1 MPFKIL
7 KRGKEYILKS
17 PTREYKHKTLAK
29 ARAQKRLLEEKD
41 LKQKQKQSQKQVVTV
56 IVNAPTRRRVG
67 STRRTAAPKPQVQE
81 QVIRMIPSITP
92 FGVQEQM
99 QQARPLQ
106 KNILEDDRIGR
117 LEKSIQ
123 ELRDPFLRREEEL
136 LVRNAPK
143 LDSQLF
149 PDFNTPL
156 PPNRT
161 EPTLSPDMDARID
174 AIFEPQKPGGGRT
187 GITRQLT
194 MDSVFDNAS
203 IGQLIA
209 GDYGTTT
216 RGERTEP
223 TSRQRRALER
233 WSAQNPK

>member
-41 LKQKQKQSQKQVVTV
+41 VKQKQKQSQKQVVTV
-56 IVNAPTRRRVG
+56 IVNAPTKRRVG
-67 STRRTAAPKPQVQE
+67 STRRVTAPKPQIQE

-106 KNILEDDRIGR
+106 NTLIPDDRIGR

-161 EPTLSPDMDARID
+161 EPNLSADIDARI
-174 AIFEPQKPGGGRT
+174 FEPRVPTGGGRT
-187 GITRQLT
+187 RPLT
-194 MDSVFDNAS
+194 LDNEFNGAT
-203 IGQLIA
+203 IGQLLE
-209 GDYGTTT
+209 GYYGETT
-216 RGERTEP
+216 RGLRTEP
-223 TSRQRRALER
+223 TQRQKDAIQR
-233 WSAQNPK
+233 WKVQNPK

>member
-17 PTREYKHKTLAK
+17 PTREYKHKSLAK

-41 LKQKQKQSQKQVVTV
+41 LKQKQKQSQKQVVIV
-56 IVNAPTRRRVG
+56 NVNAPSKKRVG
-67 STRRTAAPKPQVQE
+67 STRRTVAPKPQVQE

-99 QQARPLQ
+99 AQARPLQ
-106 KNILEDDRIGR
+106 NTLIPDDRIGR

-123 ELRDPFLRREEEL
+123 ELREPLLVKQEEL
-136 LVRNAPK
+136 LIRNAPK

-149 PDFNTPL
+149 PESNPFGLRPEDIIGVRQPEID
-156 PPNRT
+156 PRT
-161 EPTLSPDMDARID
+161 
-174 AIFEPQKPGGGRT
+174 FEPRFPRE
-187 GITRQLT
+187 GIKRQLT
-194 MDSVFDNAS
+194 IDSVFDNAS
-203 IGQLIA
+203 IGQLIQ

-216 RGERTEP
+216 RGDRTEP
-223 TSRQRRALER
+223 TARQKRAIER
-233 WSAQNPK
+233 WKAQNP

>member
-29 ARAQKRLLEEKD
+29 ARAQKKLLEEKD
-41 LKQKQKQSQKQVVTV
+41 LKQKQKQSQKQVVIV
-56 IVNAPTRRRVG
+56 NVNAPSKRRVG
-67 STRRTAAPKPQVQE
+67 TTRGVTTPKPQIQATGSLRQE

-92 FGVQEQM
+92 FGIQEQM

-106 KNILEDDRIGR
+106 TGLLEDDRIGR
-117 LEKSIQ
+117 LEKSIL
-123 ELRDPFLRREEEL
+123 ELREPFLQKQETHLDR
-136 LVRNAPK
+136 VPAIPK

-149 PDFNTPL
+149 PD
-156 PPNRT
+156 
-161 EPTLSPDMDARID
+161 LSADLDARI
-174 AIFEPQKPGGGRT
+174 FEPRFPRE

-194 MDSVFDNAS
+194 IDSVFDNAS
-203 IGQLIA
+203 IGQLIQ

-216 RGERTEP
+216 RGDRTEP
-223 TSRQRRALER
+223 TARQRRAIER
-233 WSAQNPK
+233 WKAQNPK

>member
-1 MPFKIL
+1 MPFQIL

-29 ARAQKRLLEEKD
+29 AKAQKKLLEEKD

-56 IVNAPTRRRVG
+56 IVNAPTKRRVG
-67 STRRTAAPKPQVQE
+67 STIRTAAPKPQIQE

-92 FGVQEQM
+92 FGIQEQM

-106 KNILEDDRIGR
+106 TGLLEDDRIGR

-136 LVRNAPK
+136 LIRNASK
-143 LDSQLF
+143 LDSQLI

-161 EPTLSPDMDARID
+161 EPNLSADLDARI
-174 AIFEPQKPGGGRT
+174 FEPRFPRE

-194 MDSVFDNAS
+194 IDSVFDNAS
-203 IGQLIA
+203 IGQLIQ

-216 RGERTEP
+216 RGDRTEP
-223 TSRQRRALER
+223 TARQRRAIER
-233 WSAQNPK
+233 WKAQNPK

>member
-17 PTREYKHKTLAK
+17 STREYKHKTLAK
-29 ARAQKRLLEEKD
+29 ARAQKRLLEDKD
-41 LKQKQKQSQKQVVTV
+41 VKQKQKQSQKQVVTV
-56 IVNAPTRRRVG
+56 IVNAPTKRRVG
-67 STRRTAAPKPQVQE
+67 STRRVTTPPQIQE

-92 FGVQEQM
+92 FGIQEQM

-106 KNILEDDRIGR
+106 NTLIPDDRIGR

-161 EPTLSPDMDARID
+161 EPNLSADLDARI
-174 AIFEPQKPGGGRT
+174 FEPRFPRE

-194 MDSVFDNAS
+194 IDSMFDNAS
-203 IGQLIA
+203 IGQLIQ

-216 RGERTEP
+216 RGDRTEP
-223 TSRQRRALER
+223 TARQRRAIER
-233 WSAQNPK
+233 WKAQNPK

>member
-56 IVNAPTRRRVG
+56 IVNAPTKRRVG
-67 STRRTAAPKPQVQE
+67 STRRVTAPKPQIQE

-92 FGVQEQM
+92 FGVQEQLA
-99 QQARPLQ
+99 QARPLQ
-106 KNILEDDRIGR
+106 KNLLEDDRIGR

-149 PDFNTPL
+149 PDFN
-156 PPNRT
+156 
-161 EPTLSPDMDARID
+161 SPVPSSDID
-174 AIFEPQKPGGGRT
+174 ERIFEPRVPTGGGA
-187 GITRQLT
+187 GTRLLT
-194 MDSVFDNAS
+194 LESVFDNATL
-203 IGQLIA
+203 GQLIA
-209 GDYGTTT
+209 GDYGVTSS
-216 RGERTEP
+216 RGQRKEP

-233 WSAQNPK
+233 WSAQNP

>member
-41 LKQKQKQSQKQVVTV
+41 VKQKQKQSQKQVVTV
-56 IVNAPTRRRVG
+56 IVNAPTKRRVG
-67 STRRTAAPKPQVQE
+67 STRRVTAPKPQIQE

-106 KNILEDDRIGR
+106 NTLIPDDRIGR

-161 EPTLSPDMDARID
+161 EPNLSADIDARI
-174 AIFEPQKPGGGRT
+174 FEPRVPTGGGRT
-187 GITRQLT
+187 RPLT
-194 MDSVFDNAS
+194 LDNEFNGAT
-203 IGQLIA
+203 IGQLLE
-209 GDYGTTT
+209 GYYGETT
-216 RGERTEP
+216 RGTRTEP
-223 TSRQRRALER
+223 TQRQKDAIQR
-233 WSAQNPK
+233 WKVQNPK

>member
-1 MPFKIL
+1 
-7 KRGKEYILKS
+7 
-17 PTREYKHKTLAK
+17 
-29 ARAQKRLLEEKD
+29 LEEKD
-41 LKQKQKQSQKQVVTV
+41 LKQKQKQSQKQVVIV
-56 IVNAPTRRRVG
+56 NVNAPSKKRVG
-67 STRRTAAPKPQVQE
+67 STRRTVAPKPQVQE

-106 KNILEDDRIGR
+106 NTLIPDDRIGR

-123 ELRDPFLRREEEL
+123 ELRDPFLRRDEEL

-161 EPTLSPDMDARID
+161 EPNLSADIDARI
-174 AIFEPQKPGGGRT
+174 FEPRVPTGGGRT
-187 GITRQLT
+187 RPLT
-194 MDSVFDNAS
+194 LDNEFNGAT
-203 IGQLIA
+203 IGQLLE
-209 GDYGTTT
+209 GYYGETT
-216 RGERTEP
+216 RGLRTEP
-223 TSRQRRALER
+223 TQRQKDAIQR
-233 WSAQNPK
+233 WKVQNPK

>member
-7 KRGKEYILKS
+7 KRGKDYILKS
-17 PTREYKHKTLAK
+17 PTREYKHKSLAK

-41 LKQKQKQSQKQVVTV
+41 LKQKQKQSQKQVVIV
-56 IVNAPTRRRVG
+56 NVNAPSKKRVG
-67 STRRTAAPKPQVQE
+67 STRRVTAPKQIQE

-92 FGVQEQM
+92 FGVQEQLA
-99 QQARPLQ
+99 QARPLQ
-106 KNILEDDRIGR
+106 TGLLEDDRIGR

-136 LVRNAPK
+136 LIRNAPK

-161 EPTLSPDMDARID
+161 EPNLSADID
-174 AIFEPQKPGGGRT
+174 ERIFEPRVPTGGGRT
-187 GITRQLT
+187 RPLT
-194 MDSVFDNAS
+194 LDNEFNGAT
-203 IGQLIA
+203 IGQLLE
-209 GDYGTTT
+209 GYYGETT
-216 RGERTEP
+216 RGSRTEP
-223 TSRQRRALER
+223 TQRQKDAIKR
-233 WSAQNPK
+233 WKAQNPK

>member
-17 PTREYKHKTLAK
+17 PTREYKHKSLAK
-29 ARAQKRLLEEKD
+29 ARAQKKLLEEKD
-41 LKQKQKQSQKQVVTV
+41 LKQKQKQTQKQVVIV
-56 IVNAPTRRRVG
+56 NVNAPSKKRVG
-67 STRRTAAPKPQVQE
+67 STRRTPQVQE

-99 QQARPLQ
+99 AQARPLQ
-106 KNILEDDRIGR
+106 NTLIPDDRIGR

-136 LVRNAPK
+136 LIRNAPK

-149 PDFNTPL
+149 PESNPFGLRPEDIIGVRQPEID
-156 PPNRT
+156 PRT
-161 EPTLSPDMDARID
+161 
-174 AIFEPQKPGGGRT
+174 FEPRFPRE
-187 GITRQLT
+187 GIKRQLT
-194 MDSVFDNAS
+194 IDSVFDNAS
-203 IGQLIA
+203 IGQLIQ

-216 RGERTEP
+216 RGDRTEP
-223 TSRQRRALER
+223 TARQKRAIER
-233 WSAQNPK
+233 WKAQNP

>member
-29 ARAQKRLLEEKD
+29 AKAQKKLLEEKD
-41 LKQKQKQSQKQVVTV
+41 LKQKQKQSQKQVV
-56 IVNAPTRRRVG
+56 IVNLNAPSKRRV
-67 STRRTAAPKPQVQE
+67 TAPKPQIQE

-92 FGVQEQM
+92 FGIQEQM

-106 KNILEDDRIGR
+106 TGLLEDDRIGR

-123 ELRDPFLRREEEL
+123 ELREPLLVKQEEL
-136 LVRNAPK
+136 LIRNAPK

-149 PDFNTPL
+149 PESNPFRLRPEDIIVMGQPEVD
-156 PPNRT
+156 PR
-161 EPTLSPDMDARID
+161 
-174 AIFEPQKPGGGRT
+174 IFEPRFPRE

-194 MDSVFDNAS
+194 IDSVFDNAS
-203 IGQLIA
+203 IGQLIQ

-216 RGERTEP
+216 RGDRTEP
-223 TSRQRRALER
+223 TARQRRAIER
-233 WSAQNPK
+233 WKAQNPK

>member
-29 ARAQKRLLEEKD
+29 ARAQKKLLEEKD

-56 IVNAPTRRRVG
+56 IVNAPTKRRVG
-67 STRRTAAPKPQVQE
+67 STRRVTAPKPQIQE

-92 FGVQEQM
+92 FGVQEQLA
-99 QQARPLQ
+99 QARPLQ
-106 KNILEDDRIGR
+106 KNLLEDDRIGR

-156 PPNRT
+156 PPNITEPNLSADIDARIFEPRVPTGGGRTRPLTLDNEFNGATIGQLLEGYYGETTRGLRT
-161 EPTLSPDMDARID
+161 EPTQRQKD
-174 AIFEPQKPGGGRT
+174 AI
-187 GITRQLT
+187 
-194 MDSVFDNAS
+194 
-203 IGQLIA
+203 
-209 GDYGTTT
+209 
-216 RGERTEP
+216 
-223 TSRQRRALER
+223 QR
-233 WSAQNPK
+233 WKAQNPK

>member
-41 LKQKQKQSQKQVVTV
+41 VKQKQKQSQKQVVTV

-106 KNILEDDRIGR
+106 NTLIPDDRIGR

-174 AIFEPQKPGGGRT
+174 AIFEPQKPGGGA
-187 GITRQLT
+187 GTRLLT
-194 MDSVFDNAS
+194 LESVFDNATL
-203 IGQLIA
+203 GQLIA
-209 GDYGTTT
+209 GDYGVTSS
-216 RGERTEP
+216 RGQRKEP

-233 WSAQNPK
+233 WSAQNP